1 MPPSSLILK
10 VWLTFPLTLRSAR
23 RARLEGGL
31 QGTPATPAP
40 RPALAGAGGLLISLL
55 ADRRPATAEWIM
67 NIDADR
73 SEPMPSA
80 PRGAGRVLALAAVA
94 CLVGAG
100 LLLWARS
107 GDAIFSDLVLSALA
121 WCF

>member
-1 MPPSSLILK
+1 M
-10 VWLTFPLTLRSAR
+10 TGEQ
-23 RARLEGGL
+23 RLEGGL
-31 QGTPATPAP
+31 QTAPATPAP

>member
-1 MPPSSLILK
+1 MPMGLVHIGAAG
-10 VWLTFPLTLRSAR
+10 VGRSHR
-23 RARLEGGL
+23 TRFLDRDNDL
-31 QGTPATPAP
+31 
-40 RPALAGAGGLLISLL
+40 ALAGAGGLLISLL